1 MANIVIRELLPSDT
15 FSALVD
21 KVNYNF
27 DQLLLSGGGPIGL
40 TGGLGDIGPMGISG
54 TRMYTTI
61 DIVDKTTDTP
71 VTPILPGDPN
81 KYYPVAPGATEKI
94 GSLSKPLRHNDLYI
108 EEGDDNTLGNSG
120 LDGDIWIYSVITN
133 GWTKTGNNIKGE
145 TGNQGDAGLSEWTRD
160 LTFQSSGRDYL
171 YITDITGVPVHK
183 LVLGS
188 FVNISEDNGSGGTMD
203 PDSIVNITTD
213 ISTGSFSKYAISIG
227 DLGANAGDYA
237 KITAYSGILY
247 LKSPNYGSS
256 STSKSINIDAFNKI
270 TLNSGSNIEYI
281 GNESI
286 TLSGVNIAS
295 HYFTGAPVN
304 IELSASNDTDF
315 FRVARTGRS
324 AFIVYPTTSTV
335 TDRIHIYPISANI
348 SPKNNT
354 NADKDL
360 VIKINSTTSVGLG
373 PILTT
378 ESMGA
383 MLSVKGN
390 GIIGPSNTSTPAY
403 PNFFAHNPGFYS
415 FAVYNK
421 IGIGTRHDLD
431 GLNSYN
437 QHGSKLV
444 IGNIGN
450 SSDSPT
456 ILLQNSVNGI
466 TGLYFQNINWSGST
480 WNVGVEGSLLY
491 TPSEN
496 IMRLAVSGH
505 NNAIHITSDGNVAID
520 YQMGTPYKLA
530 VSGTAR
536 FLCTDSNPN
545 SGFEILT
552 DKHSTEGII
561 DSVRPIR
568 RGIVV
573 GRDEKLNSVLD
584 SYGYVN
590 FYKHS
595 WDNNLYDHSSNI
607 VPRCSRI
614 DSSRFNFRTYNDT
627 DVYSLLSI
635 RGVDKNSVAVQIGTE
650 YNLDT
655 TRTSVSPE
663 RPTFKHTAFHVR
675 KDTSGNSNI
684 LTTLL
689 SQNDV
694 AAAPTGLDIITD
706 IDFFT
711 TSEQTSKY
719 LKNINVPQAR
729 IRTLSGG
736 TALTEGNLELYVSTG
751 NSSTFGDNKLVRG
764 ILIDGKG
771 DVTFGADL
779 NVPGNIYFGTQ
790 PTTTDTLHNIHGR
803 DGAIISIK
811 SGGGWNGT
819 SAQQNGKSIT
829 IQGGS
834 EYGVS
839 SIGGHVYIIGGGQ
852 KSSST
857 GTWAGTGSSI
867 GGNVYITGGAALS
880 GNLGFI
886 KIGKNP
892 FNTGINLFSEIYLE
906 GETYVNNTLTLG
918 ALGHTTYLNGDM
930 FVDDNNSITW
940 GTVSPTSR
948 LNLVASVS
956 GYPAAY
962 MYNTATTADSGVLTL
977 RTDST
982 NSNIDILKLQSGA
995 NIKYKIDGTGCSYQY
1010 STSSSNAIINL
1021 QSVGTNIPCY
1031 IRMEHSSGVS
1041 GQIGYTTSAVGHASI
1056 NFPAN
1061 KLYIQP
1067 SGTEG
1072 VWLGGDST
1080 VTDQSTVFIRFNSSW
1095 FRLTHTTPNITTTPA
1110 PSDIRLKKNIADINI
1125 GLNEILKLNAISFN
1139 WNELFEK
1146 NLITSNA
1153 PVISDINDKK
1163 EVDAYNEKI
1172 EEIKKE
1178 CSINQIGF
1186 IAQDV
1191 EQIIPYLVYTGKD
1204 GYKKIDYSKL
1214 SVILTKSIQEQQ
1226 KMIEEKDAKIA
1237 KLEERLAKIE
1247 KLLNI

>member
-247 LKSPNYGSS
+247 LKSPNYGSNGS
-256 STSKSINIDAFNKI
+256 SKSIYIDAFNKI
-270 TLNSGSNIEYI
+270 ALNSGSNIEYI
-281 GNESI
+281 GNE
-286 TLSGVNIAS
+286 TLSLGSENISS

-360 VIKINSTTSVGLG
+360 VIKINSTTKVGLG

-421 IGIGTRHDLD
+421 IGIGTRHGLD

-491 TPSEN
+491 APSEN

-552 DKHSTEGII
+552 DNHTTEGIT
-561 DSVRPIR
+561 DNVRPIR
-568 RGIVV
+568 RGLVI
-573 GRDEKLNSVLD
+573 GRNEILSSVTD
-584 SYGYVN
+584 NFGFVN

-595 WDNNLYDHSSNI
+595 SENSSYFHTSDI
-607 VPRCSRI
+607 FPLCIDTV
-614 DSSRFNFRTYNDT
+614 DSSRFNFRTYEHST
-627 DVYSLLSI
+627 PLTLSLMSI
-635 RGVDKNSVAVQIGTE
+635 RGYDKNSIAVQIGTE

-655 TRTSVSPE
+655 QRTGITPE
-663 RPTFKHTAFHVR
+663 RTTFKHTALHIR

-684 LTTLL
+684 LTTIL

-694 AAAPTGLDIITD
+694 YDVIPGYYAFSD
-706 IDFFT
+706 IDFYT
-711 TSEQTSKY
+711 TNEAGDLY
-719 LKNINVPQAR
+719 LKRINNPQAR
-729 IRTLSGG
+729 IRFKTKHAVPGNLN
-736 TALTEGNLELYVSTG
+736 LMYGNLEFFTSYEVTSAAGDNAIQRTLLLDWEGNVTVDNNLIVGGLGYFNDIWLGPISTVVESTHFIRG
-751 NSSTFGDNKLVRG
+751 NAGTSVKIQSGDALSSSTKGRPLILVGGNQTTSVVNGGDSYL
-764 ILIDGKG
+764 
-771 DVTFGADL
+771 
-779 NVPGNIYFGTQ
+779 
-790 PTTTDTLHNIHGR
+790 
-803 DGAIISIK
+803 
-811 SGGGWNGT
+811 
-819 SAQQNGKSIT
+819 
-829 IQGGS
+829 
-834 EYGVS
+834 
-839 SIGGHVYIIGGGQ
+839 IGGGTNSLIYSN
-852 KSSST
+852 SSFYT
-857 GTWAGTGSSI
+857 GAGV
-867 GGNVYITGGAALS
+867 GGNVYIAGGKGNNLVGSVILGENNVS
-880 GNLGFI
+880 GNSY
-886 KIGKNP
+886 
-892 FNTGINLFSEIYLE
+892 FSNVYLK
-906 GETYVNNTLTLG
+906 
-918 ALGHTTYLNGDM
+918 GDM
-930 FVDDNNSITW
+930 FVQSSPVFRSIAW
-940 GTVSPTSR
+940 GTTSPTSP
-948 LNLVASVS
+948 LQIQMPHEDYPVA
-956 GYPAAY
+956 YF
-962 MYNTATTADSGVLTL
+962 YNQSLSNANGGLFIRIANTTT
-977 RTDST
+977 TT
-982 NSNIDILKLQSGA
+982 DILKLYSGTTPA
-995 NIKYKIDGTGCSYQY
+995 TEIKYKIDGTGCSYQY
-1010 STSSSNAIINL
+1010 STNSSSAIINL

-1056 NFPAN
+1056 NYPAN

-1067 SGTEG
+1067 TGTGG
-1072 VWLGGDST
+1072 VWLGAFSAPNE
-1080 VTDQSTVFIRFNSSW
+1080 SSVFVKFENNYY
-1095 FRLTHTTPNITTTPA
+1095 RLTHSSPNVTTTAA
-1110 PSDIRLKKNIADINI
+1110 PSDIRLKRNIAGINI

-1139 WNELFEK
+1139 WNELFER
-1146 NLITSNA
+1146 NLIISNA
-1153 PVISDINDKK
+1153 PVINDTNDKD
-1163 EVDAYNEKI
+1163 EIDGYNKKI
-1172 EEIKKE
+1172 EEIKEE
-1178 CSINQIGF
+1178 CSISQIGF
-1186 IAQDV
+1186 IAQEV
-1191 EQIIPYLVYTGKD
+1191 EEIIPYLVYTGKD

>member
-145 TGNQGDAGLSEWTRD
+145 TGNQGVAGLSEWTRD

-286 TLSGVNIAS
+286 TLGGVNIAS

-315 FRVARTGRS
+315 FRIARAGRS
-324 AFIVYPTTSTV
+324 ALIVYPTTSTI
-335 TDRIHIYPISANI
+335 TDRIHIYPVSAGTN
-348 SPKNNT
+348 PKNYT

-360 VIKINSTTSVGLG
+360 VFKINSTTKIGIG

-378 ESMGA
+378 EVMGS

-390 GIIGPSNTSTPAY
+390 GLIGPSNTSTPSS
-403 PNFFAHNPGFYS
+403 PNFFEHNPGFYS

-421 IGIGTRHDLD
+421 IGIGTRHNLD
-431 GLNSYN
+431 GFNSYN
-437 QHGSKLV
+437 QHDSKLV

-450 SSDSPT
+450 STASPT
-456 ILLQNSVNGI
+456 ILLQTSSTSLTSA
-466 TGLYFQNINWSGST
+466 TGLYFQNII
-480 WNVGVEGSLLY
+480 WNGVAWQTGVEASLLY
-491 TPSEN
+491 TPNEN
-496 IMRLAVSGH
+496 IMRLAVPSH
-505 NNAIHITSDGNVAID
+505 ANAIHVTADGNVAID
-520 YQMGTPYKLA
+520 YQMGSPYLYKFA
-530 VSGTAR
+530 VNGTAR
-536 FLCTDSNPN
+536 FLCNDSNLS
-545 SGFEILT
+545 SGFEILA
-552 DKHSTEGII
+552 DKHTTEGIT

-568 RGIVV
+568 RGLVI
-573 GRDEKLNSVLD
+573 GRDEIISSISDNF
-584 SYGYVN
+584 GFVN
-590 FYKHS
+590 FYKNS
-595 WDNNLYDHSSNI
+595 WQNSLYSHTSDMFPQCI
-607 VPRCSRI
+607 DAV
-614 DSSRFNFRTYNDT
+614 DSSRFNFRTYDLSSVLT
-627 DVYSLLSI
+627 LLSI
-635 RGVDKNSVAVQIGTE
+635 RGYDKNSIAVQIGTE

-655 TRTSVSPE
+655 IRTGITPE
-663 RPTFKHTAFHVR
+663 RPTFKHTALHVR
-675 KDTSGNSNI
+675 KDTSSNNYI

-689 SQNDV
+689 SQNDASLV
-694 AAAPTGLDIITD
+694 PIGTNIISD
-706 IDFFT
+706 IDFFAT
-711 TSEQTSKY
+711 DEASTQY
-719 LKNINVPQAR
+719 LKSTNVPQGR
-729 IRTLSGG
+729 IRSIATG
-736 TALTEGNLELYVSTG
+736 TAGLTEGNLEFYVSTSAGIG
-751 NSSTFGDNKLVRG
+751 NGNNELIRG
-764 ILIDGKG
+764 ILIDSRG
-771 DVTFGADL
+771 DVTL
-779 NVPGNIYFGTQ
+779 YRNLIVPEHLYFGTQ
-790 PTTTDTLHNIHGR
+790 PTTADTLHNIHGYP
-803 DGAIISIK
+803 GSIISIK
-811 SGGGWNGT
+811 AGNGWGT
-819 SAQQNGKSIT
+819 TAIQKTGKQIT
-829 IQGGS
+829 IQGGD
-834 EYGVS
+834 EYDTGS
-839 SIGGHVYIIGGGQ
+839 GGNVYVIGGGKRSLQ
-852 KSSST
+852 T
-857 GTWAGTGSSI
+857 TTWSGIGSSV
-867 GGNVYITGGAALS
+867 GGNVYITGGVAES
-880 GNLGFI
+880 GSTGNVY
-886 KIGKNP
+886 IGKNP
-892 FNTGINLFSEIYLE
+892 FNTGVNLYSLIYLQGETHIDKTAYFSSNIIMTLGQSISWDNLF
-906 GETYVNNTLTLG
+906 
-918 ALGHTTYLNGDM
+918 
-930 FVDDNNSITW
+930 
-940 GTVSPTSR
+940 PTSR
-948 LNLVASVS
+948 IYLSDTVP

-962 MYNTATTADSGVLTL
+962 ICNNASVADSDGLYVSMA
-977 RTDST
+977 ST
-982 NSNIDILKLQSGA
+982 TSTSNILKLHSGTS
-995 NIKYKIDGTGCSYQY
+995 IKYNINGTGCSYQY
-1010 STSSSNAIINL
+1010 STNSSSAIINL

-1041 GQIGYTTSAVGHASI
+1041 GQIGYTTSAVGHALI
-1056 NFPAN
+1056 NYPAN
-1061 KLYIQP
+1061 RLYIQP
-1067 SGTEG
+1067 DGTGG
-1072 VWLGGDST
+1072 VWLGANSTADTSTVYIKFGTTYYQLKRENSTNYIFGDS
-1080 VTDQSTVFIRFNSSW
+1080 
-1095 FRLTHTTPNITTTPA
+1095 
-1110 PSDIRLKKNIADINI
+1110 SDIRLKKNIANVNI